1 MEELL
6 KLYLETVRGKGKR
19 SPEWLDY
26 LPVDQPVNE
35 PIVN

>member
-6 KLYLETVRGKGKR
+6 KLYLETIRGKGKR
-19 SPEWLDY
+19 SQEWLDY